1 MTFSV
6 TFVYMKAKRKVNFV
20 WALQKFEGIFFR
32 VDGLPKVIITK
43 RDLALMDAMKYV
55 FHEASSLL
63 CQFHID
69 KNVKVKCQDLR
80 CSQRGIGPSHGCM
93 G

>member
-1 MTFSV
+1 M
-6 TFVYMKAKRKVNFV
+6 
-20 WALQKFEGIFFR
+20 
-32 VDGLPKVIITK
+32 IITK

-80 CSQRGIGPSHGCM
+80 CSQRGIGPSHGSM